1 MSTASPA
8 QEEAAALDHVRAL
21 ENEYVLQNYGRY
33 PLVLERGKGCYV
45 FDPAGKRYLDFITGI
60 GVNALGH
67 AHPRLLKV
75 IREQAGRLLHCSNLY
90 YNLYQGPL
98 AERLAKASG
107 LQRTFFCNS
116 GAESMEGALKMA
128 RAHGHKIN
136 PEKYEIVALHNS
148 FHGRTLGALS
158 VTGQEKYRQDFEP
171 LLPGAHFVPPNDE
184 VALEQMVGDRTAGI
198 VMEWIQGEGGIFP
211 LSTEYLRKARELA
224 DRYNALL
231 IFDEIQCG
239 VGRVGKHFAYQ
250 LSDPVIL
257 PDVMVAAKPL
267 ACGIPMGVIVAN
279 DRAAQAIGSG
289 MHGSTFGGGPL
300 ACRVA
305 IEFLDILDG
314 LLPHI
319 QEMGSYFRGKLTEL
333 QRQFSF
339 IREVRGQGLMIGVEL
354 SFSGK
359 QIVLDA
365 LAQGFL
371 INCTHDTVLR
381 FLPPYIVTEK
391 EIDRA
396 ITILKRLFKAAAKRG
411 DAAV

>member
-1 MSTASPA
+1 
-8 QEEAAALDHVRAL
+8 
-21 ENEYVLQNYGRY
+21 
-33 PLVLERGKGCYV
+33 
-45 FDPAGKRYLDFITGI
+45 
-60 GVNALGH
+60 
-67 AHPRLLKV
+67 
-75 IREQAGRLLHCSNLY
+75 
-90 YNLYQGPL
+90 
-98 AERLAKASG
+98 
-107 LQRTFFCNS
+107 
-116 GAESMEGALKMA
+116 
-128 RAHGHKIN
+128 
-136 PEKYEIVALHNS
+136 
-148 FHGRTLGALS
+148 
-158 VTGQEKYRQDFEP
+158 
-171 LLPGAHFVPPNDE
+171 
-184 VALEQMVGDRTAGI
+184 
-198 VMEWIQGEGGIFP
+198 
-211 LSTEYLRKARELA
+211 
-224 DRYNALL
+224 
-231 IFDEIQCG
+231 
-239 VGRVGKHFAYQ
+239 
-250 LSDPVIL
+250 
-257 PDVMVAAKPL
+257 
-267 ACGIPMGVIVAN
+267 MGVIVAN